1 MAYNLGTQQGGP
13 AMSSGERSNW
23 LDSMAWQVDF
33 YRRSGR
39 ARRHDP
45 EFEWGPYERSPSGR
59 LPETRRLVKGI
70 LHRLGLRDRPPMTL
84 DWLRDNAARLWETRT
99 LLADELSRLL
109 FDAALVVRLTDHR
122 RFYFPRIDFDDLL
135 ATQAE
140 QPFTEPG
147 FPHDYLGVPLGVFD
161 VRLLDRSESPVLR
174 IITRGIQLRLVNSY
188 RQYLVRRN
196 GYDISPMPGDVV
208 YDCGAC
214 IGEISLLFVGLVA
227 PAGEVHLFD
236 PIALHT
242 RFCALQQSLN
252 PALGTRLHIN
262 TCAVGGSTHA
272 ASGTQADS
280 GRIVPGAV
288 STAAFACTTL
298 DDYAAAR
305 PGRVDFIKMDI
316 EGAEMEALSGAAR
329 VIGEF
334 KPRLAIS
341 GYHKPEDLWEI
352 PAKLKELNPGY
363 EITFGHHTPI
373 GWESVFYAIDRD
385 AEAGRR

>member
-1 MAYNLGTQQGGP
+1 
-13 AMSSGERSNW
+13 MSSAERSNW
-23 LDSMAWQVDF
+23 LNSMAWQIDF

-39 ARRHDP
+39 ARRQDP

-59 LPETRRLVKGI
+59 LPGTRRLVKGL

-84 DWLRDNAARLWETRT
+84 DWLHENAGLLWDTRM

-109 FDAALVVRLTDHR
+109 FDSALVVRLTDHR
-122 RFYFPRIDFDDLL
+122 RYYFPRIDFDDLL
-135 ATQAE
+135 EVVAE
-140 QPFTEPG
+140 HAFTEAG

-161 VRLLDRSESPVLR
+161 VRLRDRIDAPTLK

-196 GYDISPMPGDVV
+196 GYDLSPVPGDIV

-214 IGEISLLFVGLVA
+214 IGEISLLFAGLVA

-242 RFCALQQSLN
+242 RFCALQASMN
-252 PALGTRLHIN
+252 PTLGALLHIN

-272 ASGTQADS
+272 ASGAQADS

-288 STAAFACTTL
+288 STDAFACTTL

-305 PGRVDFIKMDI
+305 SGRVDFIKMDI
-316 EGAEMEALSGAAR
+316 EGAEMEALAGASR
-329 VIGEF
+329 VIGEC

-352 PAKLKELNPGY
+352 PARLKALNPGY

-373 GWESVFYAIDRD
+373 GWESVFYAIDRE
-385 AEAGRR
+385 AEASRRR